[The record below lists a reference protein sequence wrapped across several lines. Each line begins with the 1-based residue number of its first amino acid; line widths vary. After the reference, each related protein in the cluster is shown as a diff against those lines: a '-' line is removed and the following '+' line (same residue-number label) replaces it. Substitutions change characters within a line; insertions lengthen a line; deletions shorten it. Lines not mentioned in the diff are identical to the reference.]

1 MQNSNQFCHPEGALA
16 TEGSP
21 LNQEVL
27 HHLEEGADGG
37 FPLHRAALTEIARV
51 TKPGGVLVINICSA
65 TQLVDGWW
73 YSELFR
79 HAIERLQRRHI
90 PLSLLA
96 TLLGECGFVHHANMV
111 PTDAVF
117 QGKSYFDGS
126 GPLREQWRDG
136 DSVFALA
143 TEEELAE
150 ACARIRQMDKDGS
163 LPEYVASQDR
173 RRHDIGQ
180 VTFVYAKRV
189 P

>member
-1 MQNSNQFCHPEGALA
+1 MTDLVEASGR
-16 TEGSP
+16 
-21 LNQEVL
+21 
-27 HHLEEGADGG
+27 HLE
-37 FPLHRAALTEIARV
+37 
-51 TKPGGVLVINICSA
+51 
-65 TQLVDGWW
+65 
-73 YSELFR
+73 
-79 HAIERLQRRHI
+79 RLA
-90 PLSLLA
+90 S
-96 TLLGECGFVHHANMV
+96 
-111 PTDAVF
+111 
-117 QGKSYFDGS
+117 
-126 GPLREQWRDG
+126 LREQWRDG